1 MVYFEFNK
9 IQISNKEDKQIW
21 VGGMPN
27 FRTQTEDQK
36 ILLQKIKAAFKFS
49 GRSKFVFSIWSKLL

>member
-27 FRTQTEDQK
+27 FRTQTEDQT
-36 ILLQKIKAAFKFS
+36 F
-49 GRSKFVFSIWSKLL
+49 FVTEDQSCF